1 MKIKKS
7 NEIKDDAFN
16 EPEREVK
23 EMEKLLKDLSFHEPS
38 DKTKKEN
45 YFGIED
51 KISILRENTNEI
63 LNSLSAREER
73 LIRMYYGYGLNYPME
88 VYEIAKQFDL
98 SEVDIRQQLSTVFRK
113 FLKRYFFLLKPK

>member
-7 NEIKDDAFN
+7 KEIKDDAFN
-16 EPEREVK
+16 ELEREVK

-73 LIRMYYGYGLNYPME
+73 LLSMYYGYTLIIRWRFMKLLNNLIYLKLIFDNS
-88 VYEIAKQFDL
+88 YRQF
-98 SEVDIRQQLSTVFRK
+98 SEN
-113 FLKRYFFLLKPK
+113 LKRYFFLLKPK

>member
-1 MKIKKS
+1 MIEETFTD
-7 NEIKDDAFN
+7 NEGKFEFKVYTDENYILIG
-16 EPEREVK
+16 E
-23 EMEKLLKDLSFHEPS
+23 
-38 DKTKKEN
+38 KEN
-45 YFGIED
+45 YFSIED